1 MALTDVGIR
10 KAKAGPK
17 AYKMSD
23 SAGLF
28 LLVEP
33 TGGKL
38 WRMKYRIDGREKKLA
53 IGRYPEIGL
62 AEARRRRDAAREQ
75 LAQGKDPSREKQ
87 REKARAKLGAENT
100 FACLAAEFCEKRK
113 HDGSR
118 AWAPATAKRCE
129 YLLSV
134 LNSSIGNLP
143 IADIE
148 PADILTAVRRI
159 ESKGKLESA
168 KRTLQ
173 LAGSVFRYAVATA
186 RL

>member
-1 MALTDVGIR
+1 MR
-10 KAKAGPK
+10 
-17 AYKMSD
+17 
-23 SAGLF
+23 
-28 LLVEP
+28 
-33 TGGKL
+33 
-38 WRMKYRIDGREKKLA
+38 RES
-53 IGRYPEIGL
+53 
-62 AEARRRRDAAREQ
+62 
-75 LAQGKDPSREKQ
+75 QGPSREKQ
-87 REKARAKLGAENT
+87 RDKARARLDAENT
-100 FACLAAEFCEKRK
+100 FAALASEFWEKRRN
-113 HDGSR
+113 DGSR

-173 LAGSVFRYAVATA
+173 LAGSVGRHSAPQIRSHTRFEGRADEPDRDAL
-186 RL
+186 RCGS

>member
-1 MALTDVGIR
+1 
-10 KAKAGPK
+10 
-17 AYKMSD
+17 
-23 SAGLF
+23 
-28 LLVEP
+28 
-33 TGGKL
+33 
-38 WRMKYRIDGREKKLA
+38 MKYRVDGREKKLSL
-53 IGRYPEIGL
+53 GTCPEIGL
-62 AEARRRRDAAREQ
+62 AEARRRRDAAREA

-87 REKARAKLGAENT
+87 RKKARAKLGAENT
-100 FACLAAEFCEKRK
+100 FASLAAEFCEKRK

-134 LNSSIGNLP
+134 LNSSTNNQP
-143 IADIE
+143 IAHSE

-173 LAGSVFRYAVATA
+173 LAGSVFRYAVATPMQRMVQKGEGTCWRGNA
-186 RL
+186 SFPV

>member
-23 SAGLF
+23 SSGLF

-38 WRMKYRIDGREKKLA
+38 WRMKYRVDGREKKLA

-75 LAQGKDPSREKQ
+75 LAQGK
-87 REKARAKLGAENT
+87 AHLAKNNV
-100 FACLAAEFCEKRK
+100 R
-113 HDGSR
+113 
-118 AWAPATAKRCE
+118 RCVQS
-129 YLLSV
+129 SV
-134 LNSSIGNLP
+134 L
-143 IADIE
+143 
-148 PADILTAVRRI
+148 RI
-159 ESKGKLESA
+159 PS
-168 KRTLQ
+168 LQ
-173 LAGSVFRYAVATA
+173 LPPS
-186 RL
+186 

>member
-1 MALTDVGIR
+1 MALTDVTIR

-28 LLVEP
+28 LLVER

-75 LAQGKDPSREKQ
+75 LAQGQDPSREKQ
-87 REKARAKLGAENT
+87 REKVRAKLGAGNT
-100 FACLAAEFCEKRK
+100 FASLAAEFCEKRK
-113 HDGSR
+113 NDGSR
-118 AWAPATAKRCE
+118 AWAPATAKR
-129 YLLSV
+129 
-134 LNSSIGNLP
+134 
-143 IADIE
+143 
-148 PADILTAVRRI
+148 
-159 ESKGKLESA
+159 
-168 KRTLQ
+168 
-173 LAGSVFRYAVATA
+173 
-186 RL
+186 

>member
-1 MALTDVGIR
+1 MALTDVAIR

-23 SAGLF
+23 SLGLF
-28 LLVEP
+28 LLVER

-100 FACLAAEFCEKRK
+100 FASLAAEFCEKRK
-113 HDGSR
+113 NDGSR
-118 AWAPATAKRCE
+118 A
-129 YLLSV
+129 
-134 LNSSIGNLP
+134 
-143 IADIE
+143 
-148 PADILTAVRRI
+148 
-159 ESKGKLESA
+159 
-168 KRTLQ
+168 
-173 LAGSVFRYAVATA
+173 
-186 RL
+186 